1 VSETRES
8 ENVFGVSARWRIAGG
23 IVLLVVV
30 IVGMWL
36 LIEHD
41 ASGELPGADRSIGEI
56 LRQEGYLVGFV
67 LIYIEESGLP
77 LFIPGDAFLLYV
89 GHRLPHNFPVL
100 FAAWLGFT
108 LAVTLGATNLYLLSR
123 RYGRRLLQHRFARF
137 LELTPSR
144 LDRAEEWFARYGP
157 WTLIFGRHIP
167 GFRVPLTVAA
177 GILKLRYRIFAISVA
192 ISSAA
197 WAGVFLLLGV
207 LFGDSIERSIRSSPL
222 VYGGGAAII
231 IVVVLGVAFLRSRR
245 QRGERRDLAPP
256 GPPPQGGSPPFGRS
270 SEKQP

>member
-1 VSETRES
+1 MNQATEPDDA
-8 ENVFGVSARWRIAGG
+8 FGPSTRWRVAGG
-23 IVLLVVV
+23 VVLLIVV
-30 IVGMWL
+30 IVAMWL

-41 ASGELPGADRSIGEI
+41 ASGELPQTDRSIGDI
-56 LRQEGYLVGFV
+56 LRQDGYLVGFI

-123 RYGRRLLQHRFARF
+123 RYGRRLLEHRIARF
-137 LELTPSR
+137 LELTPGR
-144 LDRAEEWFARYGP
+144 LDRAEAWFGRWGP

-177 GILKLRYRIFAISVA
+177 GILKLPYRIFAISVA
-192 ISSAA
+192 VSSAA

-207 LFGDSIERSIRSSPL
+207 LFGDSLERSIRSSPL
-222 VYGGGAAII
+222 VYGGGAAV
-231 IVVVLGVAFLRSRR
+231 IVVLILGVAFLRSRR
-245 QRGERRDLAPP
+245 HKPP
-256 GPPPQGGSPPFGRS
+256 EVRL
-270 SEKQP
+270 